1 MPKFCQIALQ
11 YERSKYSF
19 QIGHQMRQA
28 QLRTRAKICGI
39 TRAQDINA
47 VVQAGADA
55 IGLVFFPPSPRH
67 VSIEQA
73 QVLAKSVPPYV
84 QLIGLFVNASA
95 EEIQTVLD
103 SVPLDVLQLHGDESP
118 EQCQQIALHCKRR
131 WYKAIQV
138 KPDLDIL
145 TEIQR
150 YQAVGASAVLLD
162 AWHPDLKGGTGHCF
176 DWNQFPQ
183 LDIPLILAGGLTPE
197 NVSDAIDTTAAFAVD
212 VSGGVESAKGIKD
225 QQLIEKFMQ
234 GVQRGSAKP

>member
-1 MPKFCQIALQ
+1 
-11 YERSKYSF
+11 
-19 QIGHQMRQA
+19 MRQT

-39 TRAQDINA
+39 TRTQDIDA

-73 QVLAKSVPPYV
+73 QILASSVPAYV
-84 QLIGLFVNASA
+84 QLVGLFVNASA

-103 SVPLDVLQLHGDESP
+103 SVPLDVLQLHGDETP

-138 KPDLDIL
+138 RPDLDIL

-162 AWHPDLKGGTGHCF
+162 AWHPELKGGTGHCF

>member
-1 MPKFCQIALQ
+1 MQQIQ
-11 YERSKYSF
+11 R
-19 QIGHQMRQA
+19 
-28 QLRTRAKICGI
+28 RTRAKICGI
-39 TRAQDINA
+39 TRAQDIQS
-47 VVQAGADA
+47 VVEAGADA
-55 IGLVFFPPSPRH
+55 IGFVFFPPSPRH

-73 QVLAKSVPPYV
+73 QSLASLVPAYV
-84 QLIGLFVNASA
+84 QLVGLFVNASA

-150 YQAVGASAVLLD
+150 YQAVGASAILLD